1 MGLKTFRGFEEV
13 GCCSCCSQ
21 YSHETNTFLRTLQIC
36 ISNCF
41 CVVHSSVMLNMAQPQ
56 PQAQVDT
63 SLLGAAFLPQLGL
76 YLPSASPA
84 PSPATS
90 GNNHSR
96 SPTLITVNKLLKSE
110 IPPPKAR
117 SRSSS
122 RSRSRHGKSSSSC
135 SAKRVTFRWKLG
147 GRSVEI
153 FGSFNNWSERLP
165 LRKHH
170 HSHKLTLRLRP
181 GVHLYRF
188 YVDGQWRVIP
198 DQACVKESDGT
209 ENNVVHVAEGEG
221 DPVML
226 LSKRLNSSII
236 DTVVLEQSIQ
246 VTR

>member
-1 MGLKTFRGFEEV
+1 MFLLKTFRGFEEV

-122 RSRSRHGKSSSSC
+122 RSRSRHGKSS
-135 SAKRVTFRWKLG
+135 
-147 GRSVEI
+147 
-153 FGSFNNWSERLP
+153 
-165 LRKHH
+165 
-170 HSHKLTLRLRP
+170 
-181 GVHLYRF
+181 
-188 YVDGQWRVIP
+188 
-198 DQACVKESDGT
+198 
-209 ENNVVHVAEGEG
+209 VVH
-221 DPVML
+221 
-226 LSKRLNSSII
+226 S
-236 DTVVLEQSIQ
+236 LEQS
-246 VTR
+246 